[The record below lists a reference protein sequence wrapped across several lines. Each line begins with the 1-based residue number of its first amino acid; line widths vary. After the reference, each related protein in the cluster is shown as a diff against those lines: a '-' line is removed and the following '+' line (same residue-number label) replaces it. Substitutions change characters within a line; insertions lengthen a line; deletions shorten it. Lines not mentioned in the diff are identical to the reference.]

1 MKIKIS
7 EDFKASYKQLKK
19 RHKSLE
25 ADFEQLLVS
34 LLDNPFQGV
43 ELTGGARKIRLAIT
57 SKGRG
62 KSGVARV
69 IIRVCIVDDEL
80 QLLYIY
86 DKSDLE
92 NISDSYLRDLLK
104 RMHD

>member
-43 ELTGGARKIRLAIT
+43 ELTGGARKIPR
-57 SKGRG
+57 KY
-62 KSGVARV
+62 
-69 IIRVCIVDDEL
+69 
-80 QLLYIY
+80 Q
-86 DKSDLE
+86 
-92 NISDSYLRDLLK
+92 
-104 RMHD
+104 